1 MPYCNSCGS
10 ELVKDAAYCHRC
22 GKSVKNVKTEQFTLD
37 SDKVVQKV
45 KELLHEGNVTRIIVK
60 DEKGNLLLDLPV
72 TVGVV
77 GLVLAPLLAA
87 AGAIAAVATR
97 CTLTIERRA

>member
-1 MPYCNSCGS
+1 
-10 ELVKDAAYCHRC
+10 VKGAGYCHGC
-22 GKSVKNVKTEQFTLD
+22 GKQVGAAKVEQLTLD
-37 SDKVVQKV
+37 SDEVVAKV

-72 TVGVV
+72 TIGVV
-77 GLVLAPLLAA
+77 GIVLAPLLAA

-97 CTLTIERRA
+97 CTLTIERKA